1 MILKACLT
9 LSDPA
14 RSCQVS
20 AELELDNQVT
30 PEILSTRTSELLLGL
45 QSGITNAVSG
55 STLKNVTPATNPP
68 ALAAAGANNKV
79 ILATLPERV
88 EEVQNENVTPPANPL
103 ALAPAEANKNVIP
116 ANQETLPTGFVAPK
130 RKTRVG
136 APPSEKQLSYLNY
149 LLTENGLSLAKWCK
163 ERNARKD
170 QITKSQCQQWIPELL
185 ERQKKGGWPT

>member
-30 PEILSTRTSELLLGL
+30 PEVVSTRTSELLLGL

-68 ALAAAGANNKV
+68 ALVAAGSD
-79 ILATLPERV
+79 E
-88 EEVQNENVTPPANPL
+88 
-103 ALAPAEANKNVIP
+103 NVIP
-116 ANQETLPTGFVAPK
+116 ATN
-130 RKTRVG
+130 
-136 APPSEKQLSYLNY
+136 PP
-149 LLTENGLSLAKWCK
+149 A
-163 ERNARKD
+163 
-170 QITKSQCQQWIPELL
+170 
-185 ERQKKGGWPT
+185 

>member
-30 PEILSTRTSELLLGL
+30 PEVVSTRTSELLLGL

-55 STLKNVTPATNPP
+55 STLKSVTPATNPP
-68 ALAAAGANNKV
+68 ALVAAGSDENVIPATNPPALVAAAPNN
-79 ILATLPERV
+79 
-88 EEVQNENVTPPANPL
+88 NV
-103 ALAPAEANKNVIP
+103 VP
-116 ANQETLPTGFVAPK
+116 ANQETTAPVALK
-130 RKTRVG
+130 RKQR
-136 APPSEKQLSYLNY
+136 PSGFAAEKQLKYLND
-149 LLTENGLSLAKWCK
+149 LLLSNGLNLAVWCK
-163 ERNARKD
+163 EKGVPKD
-170 QITKSQCQQWIPELL
+170 QIRAVHCQQWIPELL

>member
-1 MILKACLT
+1 MNLIAFVIKNDLTQSCL
-9 LSDPA
+9 LGA
-14 RSCQVS
+14 
-20 AELELDNQVT
+20 ALELDNPVA
-30 PEILSTRTSELLLGL
+30 PEVVSTRTSELLIGL
-45 QSGITNAVSG
+45 QSGIANAVSG
-55 STLKNVTPATNPP
+55 STLKNVTPSANPP
-68 ALAAAGANNKV
+68 ALVEAG
-79 ILATLPERV
+79 P
-88 EEVQNENVTPPANPL
+88 NENATPPANPP

>member
-30 PEILSTRTSELLLGL
+30 PEVVSTRTSELLLGL

-79 ILATLPERV
+79 I
-88 EEVQNENVTPPANPL
+88 PANRETWQT
-103 ALAPAEANKNVIP
+103 AP
-116 ANQETLPTGFVAPK
+116 VAPR
-130 RKTRVG
+130 RKQRPGDQPSPGQRKFVNDLLHPEISFEFLLRISQHGGISGIHSDVG
-136 APPSEKQLSYLNY
+136 QVVQ
-149 LLTENGLSLAKWCK
+149 T
-163 ERNARKD
+163 
-170 QITKSQCQQWIPELL
+170 
-185 ERQKKGGWPT
+185 GGQ

>member
-30 PEILSTRTSELLLGL
+30 PEVVSTRTSELLLGL

-55 STLKNVTPATNPP
+55 STLKNVTPSANPP
-68 ALAAAGANNKV
+68 ALVEAG
-79 ILATLPERV
+79 P
-88 EEVQNENVTPPANPL
+88 NENATPPANPP